1 MPARRDEDRSPATTP
16 RNSVETPPPRVWAKE
31 LARPPAT
38 PRSASAPAIPP
49 VTPTGKVK
57 KARQK
62 LRNLVRKHLDRIRAK
77 TARSPRN
84 SRDSDSDEDLPK
96 VRKYE
101 RLERAVRKQLAKGRA
116 ARRKLYE
123 LRHTIERRKNRKR
136 ARAAEKAAARAS
148 LLAGYASEGDRV
160 SPPGT
165 PPFKARQREF
175 ATASPLH
182 RRSGSVSSVDVS
194 SDSDSDDD
202 VVDPLQQALQGVDR
216 AAMASHLSLVTL
228 GLVGYDLIQSE
239 DYSFRRL
246 ATLAIAGACWL
257 CHAGEVKKAA
267 LKAATAV
274 LDVPETPLPTRREPP
289 RRMRTMLEDV
299 PRWTVP
305 REEAEPTPN
314 TWRHSPADTFQLR
327 GGSYLRDRVKI
338 KSDKATYEVVDV
350 RVLRSPEGA
359 MPDLLTHH
367 PSLRGGETRSLNGL
381 PETLALNIAAP
392 CEAPSISGWRPA
404 SPCWILLLVLKIAD
418 HARAIATDEPD
429 VSKWPP
435 GLRLCRRWLRDAP
448 SDPYLCARLKGVFQV
463 RALDGEQ
470 LPRVFAKWS
479 GKPVLMAAA
488 GALSRRQ
495 GLAKFSRGPG
505 FVEVH
510 LDIGESFSYMG
521 RGAVY
526 LMMSKLSTLDADVCF
541 TLEGRAD
548 DELPEVVFGAASFTA
563 LDLEKKFKQLRQ
575 RALESLPSGEFAG
588 PFR

>member
-1 MPARRDEDRSPATTP
+1 
-16 RNSVETPPPRVWAKE
+16 
-31 LARPPAT
+31 
-38 PRSASAPAIPP
+38 
-49 VTPTGKVK
+49 
-57 KARQK
+57 
-62 LRNLVRKHLDRIRAK
+62 
-77 TARSPRN
+77 
-84 SRDSDSDEDLPK
+84 
-96 VRKYE
+96 
-101 RLERAVRKQLAKGRA
+101 
-116 ARRKLYE
+116 
-123 LRHTIERRKNRKR
+123 
-136 ARAAEKAAARAS
+136 
-148 LLAGYASEGDRV
+148 
-160 SPPGT
+160 
-165 PPFKARQREF
+165 
-175 ATASPLH
+175 
-182 RRSGSVSSVDVS
+182 
-194 SDSDSDDD
+194 
-202 VVDPLQQALQGVDR
+202 
-216 AAMASHLSLVTL
+216 
-228 GLVGYDLIQSE
+228 
-239 DYSFRRL
+239 
-246 ATLAIAGACWL
+246 
-257 CHAGEVKKAA
+257 
-267 LKAATAV
+267 
-274 LDVPETPLPTRREPP
+274 
-289 RRMRTMLEDV
+289 MLEDV

-418 HARAIATDEPD
+418 HARQIATDEPD

-488 GALSRRQ
+488 GALSRRL
-495 GLAKFSRGPG
+495 GLAKFSSGPG

-563 LDLEKKFKQLRQ
+563 LDLENKFKQLRQ

-588 PFR
+588 LFDDDIS